1 MNITA
6 EFSRAELQKIY
17 KNIYKIKRVVKGLI
31 NTLPKD
37 ASRQY
42 SELVK
47 NAIINGK
54 GSHAKYRPSYKAWK
68 DSKGFGSKFWK
79 LKGDLERATG
89 SYKLKETKDTCE
101 YLGGVKAGIKDS
113 GGKNWNQ
120 KGPSKDI
127 AWYGRMMEFGRRG
140 QKARPLFGPMAR
152 KYYRTSYGRLV
163 TKQFGKVKSLW
174 R

>member
-1 MNITA
+1 MKITA
-6 EFSRAELQKIY
+6 EFNKADLQKIY
-17 KNIYKIKRVVKGLI
+17 KNIEKVKRVITGLSR
-31 NTLPKD
+31 TLPRD

-47 NAIINGK
+47 NAIINGR
-54 GSHAKYRPSYKAWK
+54 SYAKYSPSYKAWK
-68 DSKGFGSKFWK
+68 DSKGFGGKFWK

-89 SYKLKETKDTCE
+89 SYKIRETATTCE

-174 R
+174 K